1 MTSSS
6 DKRTRGVRTP
16 WLRARAN
23 RRYIRLYRTW
33 PPRAWCRWKRV
44 KNDCFFVA
52 RRTRS
57 FVRVCIV
64 TVSVISS
71 ISTTWE
77 AIIMALVTVQRSPS
91 VSNSPQSSVS
101 FCSLCV
107 FTGTCRRFLS
117 RVYRLKRFYTIART
131 AVPGT
136 RCALFNVVR
145 GEPFLIWWCIDSRTW
160 KGNERDG
167 PLPFPFTRLYLQW
180 Q

>member
-1 MTSSS
+1 M
-6 DKRTRGVRTP
+6 
-16 WLRARAN
+16 
-23 RRYIRLYRTW
+23 
-33 PPRAWCRWKRV
+33 
-44 KNDCFFVA
+44 A

-64 TVSVISS
+64 AVSVISS

-107 FTGTCRRFLS
+107 FTGTCRGFLS
-117 RVYRLKRFYTIART
+117 RVRRLKHFYTIARS
-131 AVPGT
+131 AVPET
-136 RCALFNVVR
+136 RCAVFNVVC

-160 KGNERDG
+160 KGNEKDVPNPPHH
-167 PLPFPFTRLYLQW
+167 PLPKPPVCIYSDSKTRSQEKKRFIAYHEKPELHRTGGLF
-180 Q
+180 